1 LISIKNTILHSKVF
15 DWLYSQES
23 DFNIGRGFFGKITSL
38 SQEFALGILI
48 MTHVF
53 GIDLTE
59 PSSRVLGI
67 KIALILVI
75 FIYVFGK
82 MYRRLNLLEVDRRAS
97 MNRDPVNKIQLEAA
111 EIIIDRF
118 GKHKDNLL
126 IKPVNIYGDKD

>member
-1 LISIKNTILHSKVF
+1 MTLKDKILTSKVF
-15 DWLYSQES
+15 MWLYSQES

-38 SQEFALGILI
+38 SNELALGILI
-48 MTHVF
+48 MTNIF

-59 PSSRVLGI
+59 PTSRVLGI
-67 KIALILVI
+67 KIALILVM
-75 FIYVFGK
+75 FIYAFGK
-82 MYRRLNLLEVDRRAS
+82 LYRKFNLLEVDQRATA
-97 MNRDPVNKIQLEAA
+97 NRNPINKIQLEAA